1 MLLPPNFPQVVQDLC
16 STPQYLPVTCGLPKI
31 LNPLGGDY
39 MKQSS
44 AMDDFVQR
52 VQRMYVWDTQMG
64 VTFINLVNTET
75 KQIKKVNFPKEY
87 T

>member
-1 MLLPPNFPQVVQDLC
+1 MLLPPNFPQVVQDWC
-16 STPQYLPVTCGLPKI
+16 STKHVTCGLPQI
-31 LNPLGGDY
+31 LNPLQGDY

-52 VQRMYVWDTQMG
+52 MQRMYVWDTQMG

-87 T
+87 TLKL